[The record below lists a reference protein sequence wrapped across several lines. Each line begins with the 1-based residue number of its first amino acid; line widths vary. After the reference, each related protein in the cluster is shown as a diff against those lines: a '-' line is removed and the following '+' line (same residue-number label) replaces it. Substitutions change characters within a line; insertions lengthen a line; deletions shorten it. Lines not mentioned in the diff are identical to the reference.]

1 MVDPAVERARQR
13 LRAAGRRTAF
23 RRGQTLMS
31 FGENSKDVLLIESGS
46 LKVVLSERNGA
57 QVVAG
62 PYGPGELIGELGVLE
77 RRPRSATVIGH
88 HSGAVVRVAAQVFRE
103 LTEQDRDVL
112 VLLNATLRSRLHNAD
127 RRQLAIASQD
137 VTTRVAAQLLAWARS
152 FGDQDGREIVVR
164 GIVQGD
170 LAKAVVASNKT
181 VDAALKTLRESGLL
195 RTGRLR
201 YVLPDADRLED
212 FLRGRK

>member
-1 MVDPAVERARQR
+1 MK
-13 LRAAGRRTAF
+13 F

-31 FGENSKDVLLIESGS
+31 FGESSEDVLLIESGS

-77 RRPRSATVIGH
+77 HRPRSATVIGH
-88 HSGAVVRVAAQVFRE
+88 HGGAAVRVSARAFRD
-103 LTEQDRDVL
+103 LVEQDRDVL
-112 VLLNATLRSRLHNAD
+112 VLLNATLRARLHNAD

-137 VTTRVAAQLLAWARS
+137 VTTRVAAQLLAWAHA
-152 FGDQDGREIVVR
+152 FGDRVGDEIVVS

-170 LAKAVVASNKT
+170 LAKAVVASNKS
-181 VDAALKTLRESGLL
+181 VDAALKTLRGKGLL

-201 YVLPDADRLED
+201 YVLPDADSLEV
-212 FLRGRK
+212 FLRDRN